1 MRHHRLGR
9 FTNPSPE
16 SPMRVATGRSIL
28 TIAALCL
35 AAACSDDSVTGPE
48 GPLDLEPEPSTEAHR
63 SPDPDIAVMTRNMY
77 VGADVDA
84 VIAALVTS
92 DPADDQAA
100 LVNAIGTLQETD
112 FPSRAAAMARE
123 IERGRPHV
131 VGLQEVSKIDIT
143 LPPIGVDLHLD
154 FLPTLLAELS
164 ARGLQYDVAVRVRN
178 IEAAPFPGV
187 SLVDEDV
194 ILVDRRRVRVK
205 ETTSQNFTANI
216 GPVAPGVALVRGWVS
231 ATIAIGGRAYTV
243 ASTHLE
249 SGDAPGLDQLRA
261 AQATELAQALSG
273 AGPNVLMG
281 DLNDVPGSPMHHVL
295 SSAGLTDVWALL
307 QGTAV
312 GHTCCH
318 MANLSNPVK
327 HFTKRIDYVFVRD
340 GRERGAV
347 TGVIRRI
354 GDSATDRFP
363 GPAHP
368 LWPSDHAGLV
378 ARLATHQPR
387 P

>member
-1 MRHHRLGR
+1 
-9 FTNPSPE
+9 
-16 SPMRVATGRSIL
+16 MRVATARSIL

-35 AAACSDDSVTGPE
+35 APACSDDSVTGPAAPNE
-48 GPLDLEPEPSTEAHR
+48 LEPEPSTEAHR
-63 SPDPDIAVMTRNMY
+63 FSDPDLAVMTRNMY

-84 VIAALVTS
+84 VIAALVTP

-100 LVNAIGTLQETD
+100 LVAAIGTLQETD

-123 IERGRPHV
+123 IDRARPHV
-131 VGLQEVSKIDIT
+131 VGLQEVSTIDIT
-143 LPPIGVDLHLD
+143 LPPLGVDLHLD

-164 ARGLQYDVAVRVRN
+164 ARGLRYDVAVRVRN

-187 SLVDEDV
+187 SLIDEDA
-194 ILVDRRRVRVK
+194 ILVDRRRVRIQ
-205 ETTSQNFTANI
+205 ETTAQNFTANI
-216 GPVAPGVALVRGWVS
+216 GPVAPGVALTRGWIS
-231 ATIAIGGRAYTV
+231 ARIAVGPRAYTV

-261 AQATELAQALSG
+261 AQATELAQALT
-273 AGPNVLMG
+273 GPGPIVLMG
-281 DLNDVPGSPMHHVL
+281 DLNDLPGSPMHQVL
-295 SSAGLTDVWALL
+295 SGAGLTDVWPLL
-307 QGTAV
+307 RGTAV
-312 GHTCCH
+312 GYTCCH
-318 MANLSNPVK
+318 LANLSNTVQQ
-327 HFTKRIDYVFVRD
+327 FTKRIDYVFVQD
-340 GRERGAV
+340 GREPGAV

-354 GDSATDRFP
+354 GASATDRFD

-378 ARLATHQPR
+378 AWLDTQQPK

>member
-1 MRHHRLGR
+1 
-9 FTNPSPE
+9 
-16 SPMRVATGRSIL
+16 MRVATARSIL

-35 AAACSDDSVTGPE
+35 APACSDDSVTGPAS
-48 GPLDLEPEPSTEAHR
+48 PLDLEPEPSTEAHR
-63 SPDPDIAVMTRNMY
+63 FPDPDIAVMTRNMY

-100 LVNAIGTLQETD
+100 LVAAIGTLQETD

-123 IERGRPHV
+123 IERTRPHV
-131 VGLQEVSKIDIT
+131 VGLQEVSRIDIT

-154 FLPTLLAELS
+154 FLPALLAELS
-164 ARGLQYDVAVRVRN
+164 ARGLQYDVATRVRN

-187 SLVDEDV
+187 SLVDEDA
-194 ILVDRRRVRVK
+194 ILVDRRRVQVK
-205 ETTSQNFTANI
+205 ETTARNFAANL
-216 GPVAPGVALVRGWVS
+216 GPVAPGVVLTRGWVS
-231 ATIAIGGRAYTV
+231 ARIAIGPRAYTV
-243 ASTHLE
+243 ASTHFE

-273 AGPNVLMG
+273 AGPIVLMG
-281 DLNDVPGSPMHHVL
+281 DLNDVPGSPMYQVL
-295 SSAGLTDVWALL
+295 SGAGLTDVWPLL
-307 QGTAV
+307 RGTTV
-312 GHTCCH
+312 GYTCCH
-318 MANLSNPVK
+318 LPNLSNPVQQ
-327 HFTKRIDYVFVRD
+327 FTKRIDYVFVRD
-340 GRERGAV
+340 GRERGTV

-354 GDSATDRFP
+354 GDSATDRFA
-363 GPAHP
+363 GPLHP

-378 ARLATHQPR
+378 ARLDTHQPK